1 MDAIEPH
8 WVSLLWFAVFAT
20 VGTIAFLNLAGM
32 FPLSLRPASA
42 RSNAATLLLAGNG
55 LLLSALLVGTALY
68 GYAEL
73 RWSSLIVVT
82 GLVVLFAPGLFEIWP
97 SSLCDGWRGLS
108 MLVGVQILA
117 LAALAMVAGR
127 FWANMS

>member
-1 MDAIEPH
+1 MNAIEPN
-8 WVSLLWFAVFAT
+8 WISLLWFAAFAT
-20 VGTIAFLNLAGM
+20 VGTVAFLIVAGM
-32 FPLSLRPASA
+32 FPLSSRPVSA
-42 RSNAATLLLAGNG
+42 RSYAATLLVAGNG

-97 SSLCDGWRGLS
+97 SSLRDGWRGLS
-108 MLVGVQILA
+108 VLVGAQTLA
-117 LAALAMVAGR
+117 LAALAKVAGPS
-127 FWANMS
+127 WANMS